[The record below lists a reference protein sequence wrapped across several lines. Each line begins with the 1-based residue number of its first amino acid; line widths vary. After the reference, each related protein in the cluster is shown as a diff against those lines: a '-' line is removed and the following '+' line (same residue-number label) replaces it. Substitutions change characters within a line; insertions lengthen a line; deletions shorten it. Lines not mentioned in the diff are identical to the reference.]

1 MKIIQ
6 KLTEALKCSEKDIM
20 RLLGISKPTLDKYK
34 NGITEKQVI
43 RILKKILTQQKLDG
57 KQFMENLRSRFDANT
72 NRDLANELG
81 LTQQAF
87 YQYERR
93 RIGVKE
99 VATLIKKAR
108 EHFVRNSI
116 KPIIEFYPITKSAT
130 THGAQSQIIDTGK
143 NSKRGQKIREFLSK
157 KHGIYLF
164 YNSQGKLLYI
174 GKAEKTHLWQEIN
187 NAYNRT
193 RADQKIYSVKHPTT
207 GSSFEPA
214 FKSPRQIKKIS
225 FKLHDLAAYFSAYEV
240 EGALVHHLE
249 AAIIRMVPNDNL
261 NAKIEKIVISRV

>member
-6 KLTEALKCSEKDIM
+6 KLTEALKCSDEEIK
-20 RLLGISKPTLDKYK
+20 RLLSISTPTLIKYK
-34 NGITEKQVI
+34 KGVTEKEVI

-57 KQFMENLRSRFDANT
+57 KQFMENLRSRFHANT
-72 NRDLANELG
+72 NLDLAIELG

-87 YQYERR
+87 YQYEKKP
-93 RIGVKE
+93 IGVKE
-99 VATLIKKAR
+99 VATLIRKAR
-108 EHFVRNSI
+108 EHFAQNAI

-130 THGAQSQIIDTGK
+130 THGAQSEIIDASK
-143 NSKRGQKIREFLSK
+143 NSKRGQKIRELLRK

-174 GKAEKTHLWQEIN
+174 GKAEKTHLWQEIK

-193 RADQKIYSVKHPTT
+193 RADQKIYSVNHPTT

-214 FKSPRQIKKIS
+214 FKAPRQIKKIS

-240 EGALVHHLE
+240 EDALVHHLE